1 MSKLINACC
10 VVAAAIFMFISC
22 STLSPRGNR
31 ASTPS
36 IEPLDTLV
44 VTPLDTLGGCDVD
57 TLEVG
62 AFEYDSL
69 VVACDTI
76 ARDSL
81 TAAYFEL
88 EAEIVEAEVSY
99 EEIHELFHFEGS
111 QTTAVMIEEYRN
123 VVVGD
128 ITLNLSEQN
137 SYYPADGHVTS
148 NYGWRSGRMHAGID
162 LKAYTGDNLYAA
174 FDGVVRLSKYY
185 SSFGNCIIIRH
196 YNGLE
201 TLYAHASKRFVEVND
216 VVKAGD
222 VIALAGNTGRSTGS
236 HLHFEVRAGGHY
248 FDPRYILDT
257 QKRQIKDANLYVTMR
272 NGRLFASN
280 NDSEEEREAYINDQL
295 SIKYHI
301 VKSGDVL
308 SRIAVKYH
316 TTVASICKLN
326 GISSRSTLR
335 IGQRLVVRDG
345 IKTAATTSK
354 SSGSSS
360 TATASTPTK
369 ASTYS
374 GATQPY
380 KIQRGD
386 NLSSIAKRYN
396 TTVADLCALNNISAT
411 STLRLEQTL
420 LVPAA
425 QGGSAAS
432 TTSSTSA
439 SQGSTSSDAVV
450 VHRVKSGDT
459 LSAIAKSYGTSVS
472 QLCKLNNISATS
484 TLKIGQSIKVTG
496 VASAPQSSDLQYY
509 KVKSGDTL
517 SSIARKYGTSVASIC
532 KLNNIKST
540 TTLQINQKLRVK

>member
-1 MSKLINACC
+1 MSKLVNACC
-10 VVAAAIFMFISC
+10 VTATAILSFISC
-22 STLSPRGNR
+22 STLSPRANR
-31 ASTPS
+31 ATTTPAQI
-36 IEPLDTLV
+36 IE
-44 VTPLDTLGGCDVD
+44 TPIATPTDSLEVCYADS
-57 TLEVG
+57 LEVG
-62 AFEYDSL
+62 AFEHDSL
-69 VVACDTI
+69 QMECDTI
-76 ARDSL
+76 QRDSL

-88 EAEIVEAEVSY
+88 EAQIVEQEQGF

-111 QTTAVMIEEYRN
+111 QTTAVMIDEYRN
-123 VVVGD
+123 VVVDD
-128 ITLNLSEQN
+128 ITLNLSELT
-137 SYYPADGHVTS
+137 SAYPADGHVTS

-257 QKRQIKDANLYVTMR
+257 QNRKIKDANLYVTMR

-280 NDSEEEREAYINDQL
+280 NDSEEQREAYILDQL

-308 SRIAVKYH
+308 SRIAVKYN

-345 IKTAATTSK
+345 IKATATKSTTSTT
-354 SSGSSS
+354 SSS
-360 TATASTPTK
+360 SASSTTT

-386 NLSSIAKRYN
+386 NLSSIAKKYN

-425 QGGSAAS
+425 QGSSTATQSSPQAS
-432 TTSSTSA
+432 TS
-439 SQGSTSSDAVV
+439 
-450 VHRVKSGDT
+450 VHTVKSGDT
-459 LSAIAKSYGTSVS
+459 LSAIAKKYGTSVS
-472 QLCKLNNISATS
+472 KICSLNNISANS
-484 TLKIGQSIKVTG
+484 TLKIGQKLKVSGST
-496 VASAPQSSDLQYY
+496 STAPTTSTPEYY
-509 KVKSGDTL
+509 KVRKGDTL
-517 SSIARKYGTSVASIC
+517 SAIARKHSTSVSTIC
-532 KLNNIKST
+532 TLNNISST
-540 TTLQINQKLRVK
+540 TTLQINQKLRVR

>member
-1 MSKLINACC
+1 MFKLVNACC
-10 VVAAAIFMFISC
+10 VTAAAIISFISC
-22 STLSPRGNR
+22 STLSPRGNGAAT
-31 ASTPS
+31 ASAPIIETP
-36 IEPLDTLV
+36 V
-44 VTPLDTLGGCDVD
+44 ATPADS
-57 TLEVG
+57 LEVG
-62 AFEYDSL
+62 AFQHDSL
-69 VVACDTI
+69 QMECDTI
-76 ARDSL
+76 QRDSL
-81 TAAYFEL
+81 TAAYFEF
-88 EAEIVEAEVSY
+88 EAEIVEQEQGY

-111 QTTAVMIEEYRN
+111 QTSAVMIDEYRN
-123 VVVGD
+123 VVIED
-128 ITLNLSEQN
+128 ITLNLSEQ
-137 SYYPADGHVTS
+137 SSAYPADGHVTS

-222 VIALAGNTGRSTGS
+222 VIALAGSTGRSTGA

-280 NDSEEEREAYINDQL
+280 NDSEEQREAYILDQL

-308 SRIAVKYH
+308 SRIAVKYN
-316 TTVASICKLN
+316 TTVTSICKLN

-345 IKTAATTSK
+345 IKAASTKSTTSAA
-354 SSGSSS
+354 SS
-360 TATASTPTK
+360 PTT

-380 KIQRGD
+380 KIQRAD

-420 LVPAA
+420 VVPAA
-425 QGGSAAS
+425 QGSSSAAQSTPQAS
-432 TTSSTSA
+432 TTIHT
-439 SQGSTSSDAVV
+439 
-450 VHRVKSGDT
+450 VKSGDT
-459 LSAIAKSYGTSVS
+459 LSAIAKRYGTTVA
-472 QLCKLNNISATS
+472 QLCKLNGITS
-484 TLKIGQSIKVTG
+484 KTTLRIGQKLTVNGT
-496 VASAPQSSDLQYY
+496 ASAAATAATPEYY
-509 KVKSGDTL
+509 KVQRGDTL
-517 SSIARKYGTSVASIC
+517 SAIARKHNTSVAAIC
-532 KLNNIKST
+532 SLNNISST
-540 TTLQINQKLRVK
+540 ATLQINQKLRVR